1 MAGKYLWTN
10 KVCNPAQV
18 GGIETSVL
26 DNGLGK
32 SVRIAWVNTGSGLR
46 YKVVIDRALD
56 IADAFHNQHSLA
68 WLSHAGVTA
77 PRPDANRGLEWL
89 HGFGGGLLVTCGLT
103 HIGGPES
110 DGDEERG
117 LHGRVSNIPASVE
130 SIIQP
135 DPIAGELDMSITG
148 VVKQT
153 SLFGANLE
161 LRRTISSTIGE
172 PTIRIHDVVTNRGPT
187 AAPHMMLYHCNFGW
201 PLVDEGADLV
211 WKGKCE
217 SLGRD
222 MDDELFNTKHNF
234 RRCQPPLKIH
244 KGREAVGIVDVKPD
258 RKGVCTVGIHNRKLK
273 MAVAIKY
280 PKEKLPLLT
289 NWQHWGFG
297 DYVCGMEPGTNPP
310 TGQINARKQRKLV
323 KIRPG
328 QSRTY
333 DVELSVLTD
342 RDEIGKFLKKAG
354 Q

>member
-1 MAGKYLWTN
+1 
-10 KVCNPAQV
+10 
-18 GGIETSVL
+18 
-26 DNGLGK
+26 
-32 SVRIAWVNTGSGLR
+32 
-46 YKVVIDRALD
+46 
-56 IADAFHNQHSLA
+56 
-68 WLSHAGVTA
+68 
-77 PRPDANRGLEWL
+77 
-89 HGFGGGLLVTCGLT
+89 LT

-117 LHGRVSNIPASVE
+117 LHGRISNIPASVE

-153 SLFGANLE
+153 SLFGVNLE
-161 LRRTISSTIGE
+161 LRRTISSTIGG
-172 PTIRIHDVVTNRGPT
+172 PAIRVHDVVTNRGPT
-187 AAPHMMLYHCNFGW
+187 TVPHMMLYHCNLGW
-201 PLVDEGADLV
+201 PIIDEGANLV

-222 MDDELFNTKHNF
+222 MDDELFNSKHNF
-234 RRCQPPLKIH
+234 RKCQPPLKIH
-244 KGREAVGIVDVKPD
+244 KGREAVGIVDVRPD
-258 RKGVCTVGIHNRKLK
+258 RNGICTVGVHNRKLK

-297 DYVCGMEPGTNPP
+297 DYVCGIEPGTNPP
-310 TGQINARKQRKLV
+310 TGQNAARKERKLL

-342 RDEIGKFLKKAG
+342 RDEINKFLKKAG